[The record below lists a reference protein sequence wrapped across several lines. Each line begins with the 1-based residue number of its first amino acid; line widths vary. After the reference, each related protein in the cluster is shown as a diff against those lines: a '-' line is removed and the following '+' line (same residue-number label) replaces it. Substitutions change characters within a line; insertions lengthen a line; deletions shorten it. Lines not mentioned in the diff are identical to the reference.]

1 MNEISIPE
9 EQISHLEKL
18 VRFPSIQLP
27 SFLSMKRKV
36 IFSSQ
41 MKFQGNTIQNLVES
55 NFIFNQRIWISIMF
69 GTLKLGWMVTKTNFS
84 KVIAL
89 YV

>member
-41 MKFQGNTIQNLVES
+41 MKLPGKYNPE
-55 NFIFNQRIWISIMF
+55 
-69 GTLKLGWMVTKTNFS
+69 LGWKQF
-84 KVIAL
+84 
-89 YV
+89 YF